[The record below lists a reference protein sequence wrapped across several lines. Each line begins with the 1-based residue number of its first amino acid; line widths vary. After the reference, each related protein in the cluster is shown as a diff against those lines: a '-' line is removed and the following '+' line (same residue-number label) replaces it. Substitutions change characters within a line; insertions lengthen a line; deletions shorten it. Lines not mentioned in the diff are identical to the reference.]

1 MPDPE
6 TPEVTGET
14 LDPTAQGITET
25 PDTDST
31 TVEGSEKP
39 ADEAAVEES
48 PEELRKRLAQA
59 QMELNQKR
67 NALAEIEKQ
76 KEEARLAELS
86 EVERLREELAKRE
99 AEDEQRQAEDLR
111 NKFIDEYGDPK
122 VAEAAK
128 KLVAENPA
136 NLSWGEVQTEEEA
149 KAAIHRQMDAMKAM
163 LPVTTEEEPTG
174 EISPNNPEYRIGDV
188 DITKLSAAELRELL
202 PKAPAR

>member
-31 TVEGSEKP
+31 TVTGSEKTT
-39 ADEAAVEES
+39 EEVAVEES

-99 AEDEQRQAEDLR
+99 AEDEQRQAEALR

-122 VAEAAK
+122 AAEAAK

-202 PKAPAR
+202 PKADPR